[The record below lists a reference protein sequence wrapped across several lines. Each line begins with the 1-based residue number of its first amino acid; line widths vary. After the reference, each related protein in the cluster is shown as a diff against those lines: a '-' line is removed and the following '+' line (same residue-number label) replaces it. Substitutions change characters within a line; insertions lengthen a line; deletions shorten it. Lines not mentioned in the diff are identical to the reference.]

1 MTNIYKVIK
10 INKTTNETEILTDN
24 NYLEIARMIAR
35 TNKEEGFEVKI
46 INNRTNEEK
55 ELEAKPR
62 KTFERNYKTNTRI
75 CRNNYIKLY

>member
-10 INKTTNETEILTDN
+10 INKETKEVEILVDN
-24 NYLEIARMIAR
+24 EYLELARR
-35 TNKEEGFEVKI
+35 TAKRNKEEGFEIKI
-46 INNRTNEEK
+46 LNNRTNEEK

-62 KTFERNYKTNTRI
+62 RTFERNYKTNTRI